1 MNHIAVTLCTL
12 FYTDIFGS
20 SIVQIYLVTE
30 DNKVVK
36 ITPQNLQT
44 SAPSSEVFFSHS
56 PAPGRSEQIIGL
68 STSSSYSSLF
78 ITIANRGLFSFSL
91 HDGQL
96 QWSAGP
102 VIDRFGYRLGCKGNI
117 SGCYFSSA
125 PVVDQCEGTLY
136 VRPRLVR

>member
-1 MNHIAVTLCTL
+1 MHTLLYWCAIPENKASRL
-12 FYTDIFGS
+12 L
-20 SIVQIYLVTE
+20 QIYLVAE
-30 DNKVVK
+30 DKVIK
-36 ITPQNLQT
+36 ITPQNVHT

-56 PAPGRSEQIIGL
+56 SAPGRSEEIIGL

-91 HDGQL
+91 RSGEL

-136 VRPRLVR
+136 VRAHLK